1 MNNNYL
7 ATGLLVSAMLFA
19 PLTGVFAHDQ
29 EGTLDKISRTG
40 EFVIGYRADASPL
53 SYDNADGQPSGYS
66 VDLCRRI
73 AAAVKT
79 HLGKSDIEI
88 KFVPVASDERL
99 SVVKSGKIDILC
111 GSTTITMTR
120 QQEVD
125 FTIPTFVTGGS
136 ILSLADSGIQ
146 GMSDLAGKKVGVV
159 DSTTTAEQ
167 LEAYLK
173 KNLIDAEIVSVA
185 DRNEGMNRL
194 NKGSIDAFA
203 SDQIVLIGQVIEALN
218 PKRYSLSNETFS
230 YEPYGLVVRRN
241 DADFRLVANKALVQL
256 YRSGQHA
263 QMYNKWIGRIGIR
276 PSQIL
281 AAMYQL
287 NTIPE

>member
-1 MNNNYL
+1 MNNKYL

-53 SYDNADGQPSGYS
+53 SYNNADGQPSGYS

-99 SVVKSGKIDILC
+99 SAVKSGKIDILC

-136 ILSLADSGIQ
+136 VLSLADSGIQ

-173 KNLIDAEIVSVA
+173 KNLIDAEIVSVT